1 MPLRTVLQD
10 VSLGIRLLRR
20 SPGFTAVV
28 ILTLA
33 LGIGAN
39 TAVFSVMDAM
49 LLRQLPVRNP
59 QELVEFVRVYPDGGA
74 MTNLPYAVF
83 EHLQKNTSVLSAIF
97 ALTADTRALRATND
111 SERVLVHEVS
121 GSFFPALGVAPLFG
135 RALDPQDARPGATN
149 QVAVLS
155 YLFWSHHFGRDP
167 SALGA
172 TVRVDA
178 VPYTIVGVMGP
189 AFFGVDPSQL
199 PAMWVPL
206 PSDPDTGD
214 VWVLGRLKRRIS
226 IPQAHAQLQPLFQ
239 QALESLQGDMAQ
251 WPAHD
256 REAFL
261 SQKLVINHAATGT
274 SGLRWE
280 YWEYSNTLK
289 ILLGMAALVL
299 LISCANL
306 AALLVARSVTRA
318 REIGIRMAIGAGRG
332 RIVRQLLTENLLW
345 ALLGGTGGLLVAVWG
360 HQLILKFLLGNA
372 QETPLNFQL
381 DQRVLGFGLVVS
393 LLSGVVSGILPA
405 LAAVR
410 RDVVAAIQ
418 QASHLHGGTRL
429 PFARNLLT
437 LQVALSLT
445 LLVGAGLFV
454 RTLRNLNT
462 TDLGLTRQGLLLMT
476 VAPGPAKSIREQQ
489 AFWNQLIQ
497 HVAALPGVRSVS
509 LAGDAV
515 FGMGGWNET
524 IWVRQTDGSEH
535 YAQVADNVVGPGFF
549 ETVGIPLLAGR
560 EFGGQDQENSPRV
573 AVVNRAF
580 ARKFF
585 NQESPVGRRFGDRGT
600 NSSSQVEIV
609 GVIGDAKYRDVR
621 EPPPPMF
628 YRPLSQNFEK
638 RPYELHVRAALH
650 ASTEIAAIR
659 REIQSLDG
667 DASVYNVRTIA
678 QVVDDLLQ
686 HDRMFALLASA
697 FGLVALVLTSIG
709 IYASMAHQVARRTA
723 EIGLRMALGA
733 DRRDILWMTFRDAL
747 KVVTIGIALGLPAA
761 WVASR
766 LISSMLYG
774 LTARD
779 PATTVSAV
787 FLILLVAGLAAFLP
801 ARRAARLDPLVALRH
816 E

>member
-1 MPLRTVLQD
+1 MPLRSVLQD
-10 VSLGIRLLRR
+10 VGLGIRLLRR

-49 LLRQLPVRNP
+49 LLRELPIRSP
-59 QELVEFVRVYPDGGA
+59 QELVEFVRAQPDA
-74 MTNLPYAVF
+74 MMTNLPYAVF
-83 EHLQKNTSVLSAIF
+83 EHLQKNTSVLSGVF
-97 ALTADTRALRATND
+97 ALMTDTRVLRAAND
-111 SERVLVHEVS
+111 SERVVVHEVS
-121 GSFFPALGVAPLFG
+121 GSFFPTLGVAPLFG
-135 RALDPQDARPGATN
+135 RALDPHDARPRATN

-155 YLFWSHHFGRDP
+155 YSFWSRRFGRDP

-172 TVRVDA
+172 TVRVDDVA
-178 VPYTIVGVMGP
+178 YTIVGVMGP

-206 PSDPDTGD
+206 ASDPNPGE
-214 VWVLGRLKRRIS
+214 VWVLGRLKPRIS
-226 IPQAHAQLQPLFQ
+226 IPQAHAQLEPLFQ
-239 QALESLQGDMAQ
+239 QALESLRGEMAR

-261 SQKLVINHAATGT
+261 AQKLIINRAATGT

-289 ILLGMAALVL
+289 ILLGMTALVL
-299 LISCANL
+299 LISCGNL
-306 AALLVARSVTRA
+306 AALLVTRSIARIQ
-318 REIGIRMAIGAGRG
+318 EIGIRMAIGAGRG

-345 ALLGGTGGLLVAVWG
+345 ALLGGMGGLLVAIWG
-360 HQLILKFLLGNA
+360 HQLILKFLLVNA
-372 QETPLNFQL
+372 QETPLNFHL

-393 LLSGVVSGILPA
+393 LLTGMVSGILPA

-410 RDVVAAIQ
+410 RDLVPAIQ

-445 LLVGAGLFV
+445 LLIGAGLFV
-454 RTLRNLNT
+454 RTLRNLAA

-476 VAPGPAKSIREQQ
+476 VDPGLAKSIPQQQ
-489 AFWNQLIQ
+489 AFWNQLTRRI
-497 HVAALPGVRSVS
+497 AALPGVSSVS

-524 IWVRQTDGSEH
+524 IWVRQPDGSEH
-535 YAQVADNVVGPGFF
+535 YAQVADNVAGPGFF

-573 AVVNRAF
+573 AIVNRAF

-585 NQESPVGRRFGDRGT
+585 NQENPIGQRFGDRGA
-600 NSSSQVEIV
+600 NSTGQIEIV
-609 GVIGDAKYRDVR
+609 GIIGDAKYRDVR
-621 EPPPPMF
+621 EPSPPMF
-628 YRPLSQNFEK
+628 YKPLSQNFEK
-638 RPYELHVRAALH
+638 RPYELHVRTAPH

-659 REIQSLDG
+659 HEIRSLDG
-667 DASVYNVRTIA
+667 DASVYNARTIA

-686 HDRMFALLASA
+686 HDRMFAVLASA

-733 DRRDILWMTFRDAL
+733 DRHDILWMTFRDSL
-747 KVVTIGIALGLPAA
+747 NVVAIGIALGMPGSWL
-761 WVASR
+761 ASR

-774 LTARD
+774 LTAHD
-779 PATTVSAV
+779 PATTVGAA
-787 FLILLVAGLAAFLP
+787 FLVLLVAGLAAFLP
-801 ARRAARLDPLVALRH
+801 ARRAAGLDPLVALRH